1 MIIVSTNS
9 GKDEILKTLE
19 NETLKNIKFM
29 TKVEFIHSFYFDY
42 DEKTVYELCKKFS
55 INSEIAKIYLENLY
69 YIDNKKYDIEKLD
82 KLVSIRNYLENND
95 LLKFD
100 LLFKE
105 YLKNNEVVF
114 FNIEITKFDQIM
126 IDEVKKITNV
136 TVKNSKEKEY
146 IPNIYEFNTLDEEV
160 EYVAFKICELID
172 NGILVENI
180 KIAGINDDYINSIR
194 RIFKEY
200 NLKIE
205 NKISLYSTNPVKL
218 FLKHYNSDI
227 KKNIKFIKDNKC
239 NIEIVNSIIDI
250 VNKYNFVNDYELVKE
265 FIISD
270 LKNMKMKIH
279 YSNEIEII
287 DIDDFVSDDTY
298 VFYMNYNLESIP
310 KIHLDDEYI
319 TDDIKKYTKLETTD
333 ILNKNE
339 RKKLKKR
346 LTSIKNL
353 VITYKLKSPFASFS
367 KANIL
372 DIESIKGKMCDEINF
387 SNISNK
393 INLAK
398 MYDNLL
404 KYGIND
410 EKLPLYSKHYK
421 LNYNSFNNEYQKINE
436 NKMFDFLGNKLTL
449 SYTSMND
456 YYKCAF
462 KYYLK
467 YILRIDKNDDNITK
481 YIGSIFHYVLEKG
494 LYNNLDIDCLI
505 DEYITDNNIK
515 FDNKEQFFLNKLK
528 EELPFLIETLRKQDD
543 HILLKKRKFEQKIEV
558 EYKDKINIT
567 FVGVID
573 KILYDDNIYTLI
585 DYKTGNSKIDLS
597 LNYYGINMQLA
608 IYLYLANNKF
618 KNAHFA
624 GFYLQHILNKLNKSD
639 DITKKESNL
648 KLVGYSNSSYISLFD
663 DSYKDSKIIKSL
675 KVKNDGN
682 FYSNSKV
689 LSDEQVNNL
698 INLAK
703 EKVEGAIKN
712 IVDANF
718 KINPKNID
726 GIDVGCEYCKYQD
739 ICFMKNKDIIYL
751 DKVEEFL

>member
-218 FLKHYNSDI
+218 FLKYYNSDI
-227 KKNIKFIKDNKC
+227 KKTIKFIKDNKC

-372 DIESIKGKMCDEINF
+372 DIE
-387 SNISNK
+387 
-393 INLAK
+393 
-398 MYDNLL
+398 
-404 KYGIND
+404 
-410 EKLPLYSKHYK
+410 
-421 LNYNSFNNEYQKINE
+421 
-436 NKMFDFLGNKLTL
+436 
-449 SYTSMND
+449 
-456 YYKCAF
+456 
-462 KYYLK
+462 
-467 YILRIDKNDDNITK
+467 
-481 YIGSIFHYVLEKG
+481 
-494 LYNNLDIDCLI
+494 
-505 DEYITDNNIK
+505 
-515 FDNKEQFFLNKLK
+515 
-528 EELPFLIETLRKQDD
+528 
-543 HILLKKRKFEQKIEV
+543 
-558 EYKDKINIT
+558 
-567 FVGVID
+567 
-573 KILYDDNIYTLI
+573 
-585 DYKTGNSKIDLS
+585 
-597 LNYYGINMQLA
+597 
-608 IYLYLANNKF
+608 
-618 KNAHFA
+618 
-624 GFYLQHILNKLNKSD
+624 
-639 DITKKESNL
+639 
-648 KLVGYSNSSYISLFD
+648 
-663 DSYKDSKIIKSL
+663 
-675 KVKNDGN
+675 
-682 FYSNSKV
+682 
-689 LSDEQVNNL
+689 
-698 INLAK
+698 
-703 EKVEGAIKN
+703 
-712 IVDANF
+712 
-718 KINPKNID
+718 
-726 GIDVGCEYCKYQD
+726 
-739 ICFMKNKDIIYL
+739 
-751 DKVEEFL
+751 